1 MTVTG
6 ALATVGDFARFAWRC
21 IPETLLA
28 LRQPREVGRQI
39 TRQFL
44 GALPLAIVAG
54 LTLGIVIW
62 MHLRDVLVRFGGPSA
77 AELLPSALALAV
89 VLEFGPIGAGLI
101 AAGRGAAS
109 LGAELGAMRLTE
121 QVDAL
126 EVLGYPADKFLV
138 GPRVLA
144 AVIVLPLL
152 TVFID
157 YLAITGS
164 FLAEWLTSGTTWLHY
179 RAAILRGLRME
190 DVIPH
195 TLKTLAFGYVT
206 GVAGCYHGLRATGGS
221 EAVGAA
227 ATRGVVT
234 ASLGVLVAD
243 VVVVRLIQLFGFG

>member
-1 MTVTG
+1 M
-6 ALATVGDFARFAWRC
+6 LAAVGDLSLFALRC
-21 IPETLLA
+21 IPETLQA
-28 LRQPREVGRQI
+28 VRRPREVGRQLS
-39 TRQFL
+39 RQFL
-44 GALPLAIVAG
+44 GALPLAVVAG
-54 LTLGIVIW
+54 LALGVVVW
-62 MHLRDVLVRFGGPSA
+62 MHLRGVLVRFGGPSA

-101 AAGRGAAS
+101 VAGRGAAS

-126 EVLGYPADKFLV
+126 EVLGYPAAKFLV

-144 AVIVLPLL
+144 AVFVLPLL

-164 FLAEWLTSGTTWLHY
+164 FLAESLTSGTTWLHY
-179 RAAILRGLRME
+179 RAAILRGLRVE
-190 DVIPH
+190 DVVPH

-206 GVAGCYHGLRATGGS
+206 GVAGCYHGLRAAGGS

-234 ASLGVLVAD
+234 AILGVLVAD
-243 VVVVRLIQLFGFG
+243 VAIVRLIQLARPG